1 LKSGERLDA
10 AAEGLSLSGNEIWE
24 DRPMDGA
31 MTDPRGGR
39 DSAGKLIKPVS
50 ADSHV
55 LEPPNCYV
63 DYIDPAFRERAPVIR
78 QNPATGGDAFYIEG
92 FAKPVG
98 LGLLAAAGVDSR
110 DIAVTARFE
119 DLHRGGWD
127 PKARLADQ
135 DRDGVQ
141 AEFVYPTV
149 GMLIC
154 NHPDDA
160 FKTACIWAYNRW
172 LQEFVGGAPG
182 RLYGIGQITI
192 SSVEQAIRDLQR
204 IKDMGFKGVM
214 MPGDPDTEEDYDDPA
229 FDPFWQAAIALELPI
244 SFHILTGG
252 LTKSFVE
259 GTAAFGGGVAPD
271 KRTLRAQ
278 GVRGADINQSFS
290 HVRMCQ
296 DILGMLVWG
305 RVFERNPGL
314 KVVCV
319 EADAGW
325 APHYMYRMD
334 HFYDRHRHWKKL
346 GDMQKMPSEYF
357 AENIYLTFQ
366 DDWSAF
372 KVAHAMNPRRLLW
385 ANDFPHSDSTWP
397 WSQEMLERNAVGV
410 TAEERA
416 WILRD
421 NTAELYKIPVA

>member
-1 LKSGERLDA
+1 
-10 AAEGLSLSGNEIWE
+10 
-24 DRPMDGA
+24 MDGSQVSPETA
-31 MTDPRGGR
+31 KT
-39 DSAGKLIKPVS
+39 AVKILAVS
-50 ADSHV
+50 ADSHIT
-55 LEPPNCYV
+55 EPPNLYK
-63 DYIDPAFRERAPVIR
+63 DYIDPAFRDRAPYVAKD
-78 QNPATGGDAFYIEG
+78 PLVGGEGFYVEG
-92 FAKPVG
+92 FARPVA
-98 LGLLAAAGVDSR
+98 LGLLAAAGR
-110 DIAVTARFE
+110 DPQAIKLTDTTFE
-119 DLHRGGWD
+119 DLHRSGWD
-127 PKARLADQ
+127 PAYRIADQ

-141 AEFVYPTV
+141 AEFIYPTV
-149 GMLIC
+149 NMLIC
-154 NHPDDA
+154 NHPDGA
-160 FKTACIWAYNRW
+160 YKNACAWAYNRW
-172 LQEFVGGAPG
+172 LQEFVAGAPG
-182 RLYGIGQITI
+182 RLYGLGQLIMT
-192 SSVEQAIRDLQR
+192 SPEQSIADLR
-204 IKDMGFKGVM
+204 KLKDMGFKGVM

>member
-1 LKSGERLDA
+1 LDA
-10 AAEGLSLSGNEIWE
+10 RVDAI
-24 DRPMDGA
+24 R
-31 MTDPRGGR
+31 
-39 DSAGKLIKPVS
+39 PVS

-63 DYIDPAFRERAPVIR
+63 DYIDPAFRERAPVIA

-110 DIAVTARFE
+110 AIAVTARFD

-127 PKARLADQ
+127 PAARLADQ

-141 AEFVYPTV
+141 AELVYPTV

-154 NHPDDA
+154 NHPDHA

-182 RLYGIGQITI
+182 RLYGLGQITI
-192 SSVEQAIRDLQR
+192 RSIEQAVRDLER
-204 IKDMGFKGVM
+204 LKEMGFKGVM
-214 MPGDPDTEEDYDDPA
+214 LPGEPDMDEDYDDPL
-229 FDPFWQAAIALELPI
+229 FDPLWRATVELELPV

-252 LTKSFVE
+252 LTRSFIE
-259 GTAAFGGGVAPD
+259 GTSGFAGGIAPD
-271 KRTLRAQ
+271 RRTLRAQ
-278 GVRGADINQSFS
+278 GIRGPDINQSFS

-334 HFYDRHRHWKKL
+334 HFYERHRHWKKA
-346 GDMQKMPSEYF
+346 GDLQKLPSEYF
-357 AENIYLTFQ
+357 SQNIYLTFQ

-372 KVAHAMNPRRLLW
+372 QLAGLMNPRRLLW

-397 WSQEMLERNAVGV
+397 ASRDVIARNTRGLGDQ
-410 TAEERA
+410 ERA

-421 NTAELYKIPVA
+421 NTALLYKIPVV